1 MERSFRQYILAGTI
15 LAGSAAFGGA
25 TPALAGVTG
34 ACPAVGYASLGCDLI
49 ITLNPGG
56 TATVTDGPS
65 HGLAGG
71 TYDGVDDTL
80 IGLINDSG
88 STVTAVKL
96 TAKTDIFGF
105 DGDGIEGNPNSTSGL
120 PSFTGAPLPGTNT
133 VACGATS
140 ISPNQGYCGTD
151 STNGNFNLS
160 GPLNSFSGIT
170 AAQDVGIVNFP
181 GGIPNGGSA
190 FWGLEEAL
198 TAASFTVTKPSVPEP
213 ATLSILGAAL
223 AGFGM
228 MRRRKQVT

>member
-15 LAGSAAFGGA
+15 LAGGAAFGGT
-25 TPALAGVTG
+25 TPALAAVTG
-34 ACPAVGYASLGCDLI
+34 ACPAVGYATLGCDLI
-49 ITLNPGG
+49 ITLNAGG

-80 IGLINDSG
+80 VGLINNSG
-88 STVTAVKL
+88 STVTAVEL

-105 DGDGIEGNPNSTSGL
+105 DGDGIEDNPNSTSGL
-120 PSFTGAPLPGTNT
+120 PGLAIPGATGF
-133 VACGATS
+133 ACGGTTAHQ
-140 ISPNQGYCGTD
+140 QGYCGTD

-170 AAQDVGIVNFP
+170 AAADVGIVNFP
-181 GGIPNGGSA
+181 GGIPSGGSA
-190 FWGLEEAL
+190 FWSLEEAL
-198 TAASFTVTKPSVPEP
+198 TAASFTVTKPDVPEP